1 LKVLATKIALRHP
14 GDRTLLSDLKA
25 TYAWLNKNTE
35 DARKALGHAVDLPL
49 FLNVV
54 DPLTS
59 EWSGNWEPA
68 SKLVLNL
75 TEDCGD
81 LKAAKP
87 FLRDYEQLLLSAGC
101 HKLNSLIP
109 INLQRSTGV
118 SADLAQQFSEL
129 RREGRLTDLFFE
141 PNIPTADDETLDDKV
156 LAAHKVFLAATL
168 PYFRDKFDVE
178 KRGLLEEFMELLST
192 ATESWNI
199 LENAHDM
206 DITTILNKLR
216 ETTLPDKYKLKSQR
230 FKFEGTRFAAK
241 AVLGKSHYLPHFP
254 SGHDLYS
261 FE

>member
-1 LKVLATKIALRHP
+1 MLVTKIARRHP

-25 TYAWLNKNTE
+25 TYAWLNQNAE
-35 DARKALGHAVDLPL
+35 DARKALEHAVDIPL

-75 TEDCGD
+75 TEDCGG

-109 INLQRSTGV
+109 TNLQPSTGV
-118 SADLAQQFSEL
+118 SVDLAQQFSEM
-129 RREGRLTDLFFE
+129 RQEGRLTDLFFE
-141 PNIPTADDETLDDKV
+141 PNIPTADDETLDSEV

-168 PYFRDKFDVE
+168 PYFRDKFEVE
-178 KRGLLEEFMELLST
+178 ERAPLEDCIELLST
-192 ATESWNI
+192 ATKSWNI
-199 LENAHDM
+199 AANDHHM
-206 DITTILNKLR
+206 DLTTILNKLR
-216 ETTLPDKYKLKSQR
+216 ETTLPDKFKLKSQR
-230 FKFEGTRFAAK
+230 FTFEGTRFAAK
-241 AVLGKSHYLPHFP
+241 AVLGKAHYFPHFRR
-254 SGHDLYS
+254 L
-261 FE
+261 